1 MMTTIAK
8 ESIELMLTTT
18 TTESSS
24 STTTTTTESSTI
36 TTTEPLSTF
45 IITAEPGST
54 TTEADLISLDS
65 TDRGVYAIYQTKIS
79 KNSQR
84 SAVGNQYGSYPPDQ
98 SPDNACDGNHLT
110 KYLNFGMCFE
120 DSHGVQCGLDTGFF
134 LELKRGASLVTGLQI
149 CTAEDFATRDPLMIS
164 LEGSN
169 EPYPTLILGP
179 SWTLIYN
186 GPSGLQKDPG
196 RLTCGIVQLI
206 NNSAQYKS
214 YRFLVSGKRNISNSV
229 QYSELK
235 LFGH

>member
-8 ESIELMLTTT
+8 ESIALMLTTTT

-24 STTTTTTESSTI
+24 STTTTTTTTIKESSSTTTTTTTESST

-45 IITAEPGST
+45 ITTAEPGST
-54 TTEADLISLDS
+54 TTEADVISLDS

-84 SAVGNQYGSYPPDQ
+84 SAVGNLYGSYPPDQ

-120 DSHGVQCGLDTGFF
+120 DSHEVQC
-134 LELKRGASLVTGLQI
+134 VTGLQI
-149 CTAEDFATRDPLMIS
+149 CTAEDYATRDPLTIS

-196 RLTCGIVQLI
+196 RLTCGIVQLV